1 MWRRS
6 HFRSRA
12 AGGAQEGIPR
22 LHFKFEVTRQARSAC
37 LCVSVRAVPWADEAE
52 QQLYR
57 LSPSVRKLSG
67 VVRIFEA
74 GLLQTHASE
83 PPSPSYVSSLRWQDK
98 QAAPVSVP
106 LCEQGHGQKRRS
118 NSFPGYPLLDGSYL
132 ETFAFSEYCCWRKPA
147 GPLIPGIRL
156 KFEVA
161 RQASSPSLCASVRA
175 VPLAHEAEQQRPGLA
190 PSGCEL
196 SGDFRIFG
204 ARLLD
209 APGTD
214 TPHPVAT
221 FEV

>member
-52 QQLYR
+52 QQLSR
-57 LSPSVRKLSG
+57 LALSGCELSG
-67 VVRIFEA
+67 VVRIFGA
-74 GLLQTHASE
+74 GLLQTHGRE

-118 NSFPGYPLLDGSYL
+118 SSFPGYPLLDGSYL

-147 GPLIPGIRL
+147 GPLIHGIRL

-175 VPLAHEAEQQRPGLA
+175 LPLAHETEQQRPGLA
-190 PSGCEL
+190 PSVCEL
-196 SGDFRIFG
+196 SGVVRIFEAG
-204 ARLLD
+204 LLQTHGRE
-209 APGTD
+209 P
-214 TPHPVAT
+214 PSPRYV
-221 FEV
+221 